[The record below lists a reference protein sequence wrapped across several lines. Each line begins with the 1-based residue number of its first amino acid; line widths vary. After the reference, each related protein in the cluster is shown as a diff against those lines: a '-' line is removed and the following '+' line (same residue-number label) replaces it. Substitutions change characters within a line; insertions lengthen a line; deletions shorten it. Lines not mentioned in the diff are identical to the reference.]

1 MAPNREW
8 DPETAPPPPKRQFL
22 TNTVI
27 QPERLSW
34 LESIGTCS
42 PSHSQACPGVPLS
55 DFFPDRKLPD
65 PQICIFSVSPVM
77 PNLHIILVGWLRVL
91 SLPPDPILSP
101 CGPIYS
107 IIPHPSIS
115 HCGDPPLNHGTMC
128 LNPNMYLK
136 FMPLFM
142 FLAISFLFR
151 QACPPPCLFAA
162 SPVTNS
168 FFAPDLC
175 FFVQYLTITSGL
187 LFLFGLH
194 SSAIFLC

>member
-42 PSHSQACPGVPLS
+42 PSHSQACPGVPTVCMFS
-55 DFFPDRKLPD
+55 SPQIASN

-91 SLPPDPILSP
+91 SLPADPILSP
-101 CGPIYS
+101 YGPISS
-107 IIPHPSIS
+107 IIPDP
-115 HCGDPPLNHGTMC
+115 DPPQNQGTMC
-128 LNPNMYLK
+128 LNPNIYLK

-142 FLAISFLFR
+142 FLAISFLFC

-162 SPVTNS
+162 NPITNS
-168 FFAPDLC
+168 FFAPELC
-175 FFVQYLTITSGL
+175 FFCAVFYDYFRFSR
-187 LFLFGLH
+187 FF
-194 SSAIFLC
+194 